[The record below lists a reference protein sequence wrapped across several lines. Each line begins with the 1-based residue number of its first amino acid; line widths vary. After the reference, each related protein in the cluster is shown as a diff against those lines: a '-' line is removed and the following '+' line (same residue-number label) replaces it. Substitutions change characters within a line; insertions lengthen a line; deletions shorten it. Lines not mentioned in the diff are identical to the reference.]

1 MKKDPQLE
9 PLLLGQLVEAIGSDR
24 FGALAFDLVAHCP
37 GADHIVVY
45 CVGGGYTGEQI
56 QGLFTEGRLSKRVA
70 NTLNQ
75 RYLERYYMLDKNLG
89 TLHGVGVDAPAV
101 LRMDPQDIAS
111 PTYKHYFYGR
121 TGLCDKL
128 SIVSR
133 RQGRL
138 LLCNLYRLAASGRF
152 DERQMVRAQQLAP
165 VLTACVWRHM
175 ACLDGVLADA
185 GPRPAD
191 RVVAQAETRRD
202 LCREPGAEP
211 SVESNS
217 ARLLL
222 RRLSNRETDVCR
234 RLLAGASNEA
244 AALDLGI
251 SVHTVRT
258 LRKRLYKKL
267 QVNSLGDLYARYLS
281 AMAGQVSGGA

>member
-1 MKKDPQLE
+1 MSISTQTSRPVVALTLGDPA
-9 PLLLGQLVEAIGSDR
+9 GIG
-24 FGALAFDLVAHCP
+24 AEL
-37 GADHIVVY
+37 
-45 CVGGGYTGEQI
+45 
-56 QGLFTEGRLSKRVA
+56 
-70 NTLNQ
+70 
-75 RYLERYYMLDKNLG
+75 
-89 TLHGVGVDAPAV
+89 
-101 LRMDPQDIAS
+101 IA
-111 PTYKHYFYGR
+111 
-121 TGLCDKL
+121 
-128 SIVSR
+128 
-133 RQGRL
+133 RL

-281 AMAGQVSGGA
+281 AMAEQVSGGA